1 MWRSSLSGWCNS
13 NPHSLHL
20 VLVDFPFFP
29 KRPMTYDFYELI
41 KRFFIPCSLAIK
53 NITVLGSGV
62 MGHGIAQVSATAG
75 YNVVL
80 RDIKQEFLDKA
91 MEKIKWSLDK
101 LVTKEKI
108 SSEEGATIFSRIT
121 PIVDLNDAVKD
132 AELVIEVVPEIMDL
146 KKQVYAELDKVAK
159 PEVVFASNTSTLPIT
174 EIANTTSRPDK
185 FIGIHFFNPPQLM
198 KLVEVIPGEKTSQ
211 EITNLTQEFVKS
223 VNKQAVLCRK
233 DVPGFIINR
242 LFIPM
247 VHEACYLQDRTGSTL
262 EEIDSAVKFKLGF
275 PMGIFELADFTGMDV
290 IHKATVEMHLR
301 DKKVIT
307 PHKTIEKM
315 FDEKKLGQKS
325 GEGYYKYSD
334 DKYERVELSEELAQ
348 KCNPIQLVANVL
360 NNAAWLIT
368 NGASDIEEIEMAA
381 RLGLGLRKPL
391 FETAKEVGIKNIV
404 DELNNLAQIH
414 GEFYKP
420 DPLLESMV

>member
-1 MWRSSLSGWCNS
+1 
-13 NPHSLHL
+13 
-20 VLVDFPFFP
+20 
-29 KRPMTYDFYELI
+29 MTV
-41 KRFFIPCSLAIK
+41 K

-101 LVTKEKI
+101 LVSKEKI
-108 SSEEGATIFSRIT
+108 SKEEGDAIFGRIT
-121 PIVDLNDAVKD
+121 PIVDLNEAVKN

-146 KKQVYAELDKVAK
+146 KKSVYAELDKAAG
-159 PEVVFASNTSTLPIT
+159 PEVIFASNTSTLPIT
-174 EIANTTSRPDK
+174 EIANTTSRPEK

-198 KLVEVIPGEKTSQ
+198 KLVEVIPGEKTAQ
-211 EITNLTQEFVKS
+211 AITDLTQEYVKS

-247 VHEACYLQDRTGSTL
+247 VHEACFVKDRTGLSL

-301 DKKVIT
+301 DKKVIN
-307 PHKTIEKM
+307 PHPLVEKM

-334 DKYERVELSEELAQ
+334 DKYERVALSEELA
-348 KCNPIQLVANVL
+348 KRCDPIQLVANIL
-360 NNAAWLIT
+360 NNAAWLVS
-368 NGASDIEEIEMAA
+368 NGASDIEEIEKAA
-381 RLGLGLRKPL
+381 QLGLGLKKPL
-391 FETAKEVGIKNIV
+391 FETAKEIGIKKIV
-404 DELNNLAQIH
+404 DELNKLADEH
-414 GEFYKP
+414 GEFYRP
-420 DPLLESMV
+420 DPLLVSMQ

>member
-1 MWRSSLSGWCNS
+1 MS
-13 NPHSLHL
+13 
-20 VLVDFPFFP
+20 V
-29 KRPMTYDFYELI
+29 
-41 KRFFIPCSLAIK
+41 K

-101 LVTKEKI
+101 LVSKEKI
-108 SSEEGATIFSRIT
+108 SKDEGDSIFARIT
-121 PIVDLNDAVKD
+121 PIVDLNEAVKD
-132 AELVIEVVPEIMDL
+132 AELVIEVVPEIMEL
-146 KKQVYAELDKVAK
+146 KKTVYAELDKAAG
-159 PEVVFASNTSTLPIT
+159 PEVIFASNTSTLPIT
-174 EIANTTSRPDK
+174 EIANTTSRPEK

-211 EITNLTQEFVKS
+211 EITELTQEFVKS

-247 VHEACYLQDRTGSTL
+247 VHEACFAQDRTNATL

-290 IHKATVEMHLR
+290 IHKATTEMHLR
-301 DKKVIT
+301 DKKVIN
-307 PHKTIEKM
+307 PHPTVEKM

-334 DKYERVELSEELAQ
+334 DKYERVTLSEELAQ
-348 KCNPIQLVANVL
+348 KFNPIQLVANIV

-368 NGASDIEEIEMAA
+368 NGASDLEEIEKAA
-381 RLGLGLRKPL
+381 QLGLGLRKPL
-391 FETAKEVGIKNIV
+391 FETAKEIGIKNIV
-404 DELNNLAQIH
+404 DELNKLAEKH

-420 DPLLESMV
+420 DPLLISMQ

>member
-1 MWRSSLSGWCNS
+1 M
-13 NPHSLHL
+13 L
-20 VLVDFPFFP
+20 V
-29 KRPMTYDFYELI
+29 
-41 KRFFIPCSLAIK
+41 K

-101 LVTKEKI
+101 LVSKEKI
-108 SSEEGATIFSRIT
+108 TKKEGDSIFSRIT
-121 PIVDLNDAVKD
+121 PIVDLNEAVKN
-132 AELVIEVVPEIMDL
+132 AELIIEVVPEIMDL
-146 KKQVYAELDKVAK
+146 KKSVYAELDKVAG
-159 PEVVFASNTSTLPIT
+159 PDVIFASNTSTLPIT
-174 EIANTTSRPDK
+174 EIANTTSRPEK

-198 KLVEVIPGEKTSQ
+198 KLVEIIPGEKTSQ
-211 EITNLTQEFVKS
+211 EITDLTQEYVKS

-247 VHEACYLQDRTGSTL
+247 VHEACYAQDRTNATL

-275 PMGIFELADFTGMDV
+275 PMGIFELADFTGLDV

-301 DKKVIT
+301 DKKVIN
-307 PHKTIEKM
+307 PHPTIEKM
-315 FDEKKLGQKS
+315 FDERKLGQKS

-334 DKYERVELSEELAQ
+334 DKYERVSLSEELAE
-348 KCNPIQLVANVL
+348 KFNPIQLVANIL

-368 NGASDIEEIEMAA
+368 NGASDIGEIEKAA
-381 RLGLGLRKPL
+381 QLGLGLKKPL
-391 FETAKEVGIKNIV
+391 FETAKEIGIKNII
-404 DELNNLAQIH
+404 DELNKLAEKH

-420 DPLLESMV
+420 DPLLISMQ

>member
-1 MWRSSLSGWCNS
+1 MS
-13 NPHSLHL
+13 
-20 VLVDFPFFP
+20 V
-29 KRPMTYDFYELI
+29 
-41 KRFFIPCSLAIK
+41 K

-101 LVTKEKI
+101 LVSKENI
-108 SSEEGATIFSRIT
+108 SKDEGDSIFARIT
-121 PIVDLNDAVKD
+121 PIVDLNEAVKN

-146 KKQVYAELDKVAK
+146 KKSVYAELDKAAG
-159 PEVVFASNTSTLPIT
+159 PEVIFASNTSTLPIT
-174 EIANTTSRPDK
+174 EIANTTSRPEK

-198 KLVEVIPGEKTSQ
+198 KLVEVIPGEKTGQ
-211 EITNLTQEFVKS
+211 EITELTQEFVKS

-247 VHEACYLQDRTGSTL
+247 VHEACFAQDRTNATL

-290 IHKATVEMHLR
+290 IHKATTEMHLR
-301 DKKVIT
+301 DKKVIN
-307 PHKTIEKM
+307 PHPTVEKM

-334 DKYERVELSEELAQ
+334 DKYERVTLSEELAQ
-348 KCNPIQLVANVL
+348 KFNPIQLVANIL

-368 NGASDIEEIEMAA
+368 NGASDIEEIEKAA
-381 RLGLGLRKPL
+381 QLGLGLKKPL
-391 FETAKEVGIKNIV
+391 FETAKEIGIKNIV
-404 DELNNLAQIH
+404 DELNKLAEKH

-420 DPLLESMV
+420 DPLLISMQ

>member
-1 MWRSSLSGWCNS
+1 MS
-13 NPHSLHL
+13 
-20 VLVDFPFFP
+20 V
-29 KRPMTYDFYELI
+29 
-41 KRFFIPCSLAIK
+41 K

-101 LVTKEKI
+101 LVSKEKI
-108 SSEEGATIFSRIT
+108 SKDEGDSIFARIT
-121 PIVDLNDAVKD
+121 PIVDLNEAVKD
-132 AELVIEVVPEIMDL
+132 AELVIEVVPEIMEL
-146 KKQVYAELDKVAK
+146 KKTVYAELDKAAG
-159 PEVVFASNTSTLPIT
+159 PEVIFASNTSTLPIT
-174 EIANTTSRPDK
+174 EIANTTSRPEK

-211 EITNLTQEFVKS
+211 EITELTQEFVKS

-247 VHEACYLQDRTGSTL
+247 VHEACFAQDRTNATL

-290 IHKATVEMHLR
+290 IHKATTEMHLR
-301 DKKVIT
+301 DKKVIN
-307 PHKTIEKM
+307 PHPTVEKM

-334 DKYERVELSEELAQ
+334 DKYERVTLSEELAQ
-348 KCNPIQLVANVL
+348 KFNPIQLVANIV

-368 NGASDIEEIEMAA
+368 NGASDVEEIEKAA
-381 RLGLGLRKPL
+381 QLGLGLRKPL
-391 FETAKEVGIKNIV
+391 FETAKEIGIKNIV
-404 DELNNLAQIH
+404 DELNKLEEKY

-420 DPLLESMV
+420 DPLLISMQ

>member
-1 MWRSSLSGWCNS
+1 MN
-13 NPHSLHL
+13 
-20 VLVDFPFFP
+20 
-29 KRPMTYDFYELI
+29 ELI
-41 KRFFIPCSLAIK
+41 KGISEYGLLNIK

-91 MEKIKWSLDK
+91 MEKIHWSLDK

-108 SSEEGATIFSRIT
+108 SKEEGDAIFSRIT
-121 PIVDLNDAVKD
+121 PVVDLNDAVKD

-146 KKQVYAELDKVAK
+146 KKQVYAELDKAAK
-159 PEVVFASNTSTLPIT
+159 PEVIFASNTSTLPIT

-198 KLVEVIPGEKTSQ
+198 KLVEVIPAEKTAQ
-211 EITNLTQEFVKS
+211 EITELTQDFVRS

-247 VHEACYLQDRTGSTL
+247 VHEACYLQDRTGASL

-301 DKKVIT
+301 DKKVIK
-307 PHKTIEKM
+307 PHKTVEKM

-334 DKYERVELSEELAQ
+334 DKYERVELSEELAK
-348 KCNPIQLVANVL
+348 KCDPIQLVANVL

-368 NGASDIEEIEMAA
+368 NGASDVEEIEKAA
-381 RLGLGLRKPL
+381 KLGLGLRKPL
-391 FETAKEVGIKNIV
+391 FETAKEIGIQNIL
-404 DELNNLAQIH
+404 DELNKLAQEH

-420 DPLLESMV
+420 DPLLESMI

>member
-1 MWRSSLSGWCNS
+1 
-13 NPHSLHL
+13 
-20 VLVDFPFFP
+20 
-29 KRPMTYDFYELI
+29 MTV
-41 KRFFIPCSLAIK
+41 K

-75 YNVVL
+75 YHVVL

-101 LVTKEKI
+101 LVSKEKI
-108 SSEEGATIFSRIT
+108 SKDEGDSIFSRIT
-121 PIVDLNDAVKD
+121 PIVDLNEAVKN
-132 AELVIEVVPEIMDL
+132 AELVIEVVPEIMEL
-146 KKQVYAELDKVAK
+146 KKSVYADLDKAAG
-159 PEVVFASNTSTLPIT
+159 PEVIFASNTSTLPIT
-174 EIANTTSRPDK
+174 EIANTTSRPEK

-211 EITNLTQEFVKS
+211 EITELTQEYVKS

-247 VHEACYLQDRTGSTL
+247 VHEACFAQDRTGATL

-290 IHKATVEMHLR
+290 IHKATTEMHLR
-301 DKKVIT
+301 DKKVIN
-307 PHKTIEKM
+307 PHPKVEKM
-315 FDEKKLGQKS
+315 FNEKKFGQKS

-334 DKYERVELSEELAQ
+334 DKYERVTLSEELAQ
-348 KCNPIQLVANVL
+348 KFNPIQLVANIV
-360 NNAAWLIT
+360 NNAAWLIS
-368 NGASDIEEIEMAA
+368 NGASDLEEIEKAA
-381 RLGLGLRKPL
+381 QLGLGLKKPL
-391 FETAKEVGIKNIV
+391 FETAKEIGINNIV
-404 DELNNLAQIH
+404 GELNKLSEKH
-414 GEFYKP
+414 GDFYKP
-420 DPLLESMV
+420 DPLLISMQ

>member
-1 MWRSSLSGWCNS
+1 
-13 NPHSLHL
+13 
-20 VLVDFPFFP
+20 
-29 KRPMTYDFYELI
+29 LI
-41 KRFFIPCSLAIK
+41 IK

-108 SSEEGATIFSRIT
+108 SKDEGDIIFSRIT

-132 AELVIEVVPEIMDL
+132 AQMIIEVVPEIMDL

-159 PEVVFASNTSTLPIT
+159 PEVIFASNTSTLPIT

-211 EITNLTQEFVKS
+211 EVTDLTQEFVKS
-223 VNKQAVLCRK
+223 VNKQVVLCRK

-247 VHEACYLQDRTGSTL
+247 VHEACYLQDRTGASL

-301 DKKVIT
+301 DKKVIN
-307 PHKTIEKM
+307 PHKTVEKM
-315 FDEKKLGQKS
+315 FDAKKLGQKS

-368 NGASDIEEIEMAA
+368 NGASDIEEIEKAA
-381 RLGLGLRKPL
+381 KLGLGLKKPL
-391 FETAKEVGIKNIV
+391 FETAKEIGIQNIV
-404 DELNNLAQIH
+404 DELNKLTETH

-420 DPLLESMV
+420 DPLLETMI